1 MTPTSGGGAPLA
13 PKGLAHQGL
22 HSGLASP
29 GVTHAGLSEPSGW
42 VRQWAHLIA
51 PGGTVLDVASGA
63 GRHARW
69 FAARGHPV
77 AALDR
82 DAAALATMRD
92 VAGIAT
98 LECDLEGAPWPL
110 PDDARFAG
118 IIVTNYLYR
127 PLMPRL
133 IDALAPGG
141 VLIYETFAQGNETVG
156 KPSNP
161 AFLLAPGE
169 LLAAC
174 TPALRV
180 IAYQDGFLPQPREAF
195 VQRICAV
202 REMRPAHSPSAENF
216 ARQNGADTVERT
228 GNSAAP
234 QVLPLVRYDLTS

>member
-1 MTPTSGGGAPLA
+1 MTLTPGGANA
-13 PKGLAHQGL
+13 PQVHTGTTHPGLA
-22 HSGLASP
+22 
-29 GVTHAGLSEPSGW
+29 EPSRW
-42 VRQWAHLIA
+42 VRRWAHLIV

-69 FAARGHPV
+69 LAGQGHPV

-82 DAAALATMRD
+82 DGAALATMRD
-92 VAGIAT
+92 VAGIAA
-98 LECDLEGAPWPL
+98 LECDLESAPWPL
-110 PDDARFAG
+110 PDDARFAA
-118 IIVTNYLYR
+118 IVVTNYLHR

-133 IDALAPGG
+133 IDALAQGG

-180 IAYQDGFLPQPREAF
+180 IAYEDGFLPQPREAF

-202 REMRPAHSPSAENF
+202 REIKSEQILTAENI
-216 ARQNGADTVERT
+216 AGQRDAAAVERT
-228 GNSAAP
+228 GVAAAT
-234 QVLPLVRYDLTS
+234 QVLPVARYELTW

>member
-1 MTPTSGGGAPLA
+1 MTFTPGGGAPLV
-13 PKGLAHQGL
+13 PTGLAQSGTPNQGP
-22 HSGLASP
+22 S
-29 GVTHAGLSEPSGW
+29 HAGLSEPSGW
-42 VRQWAHLIA
+42 VRQWAHLIVS
-51 PGGTVLDVASGA
+51 GGSVLDVASGA

-69 FAARGHPV
+69 LASRGHPV
-77 AALDR
+77 VALDR
-82 DAAALATMRD
+82 DAAALETMRD
-92 VAGIAT
+92 VAGVAA
-98 LECDLEGAPWPL
+98 LACDLEGAPWPL
-110 PDDARFAG
+110 PDDMRFAA
-118 IIVTNYLYR
+118 IVVTNYLHR

-174 TPALRV
+174 APALRV

-202 REMRPAHSPSAENF
+202 REMRPAHTSAAENF

-228 GNSAAP
+228 GNAAAT
-234 QVLPLVRYDLTS
+234 QVLPLVRYDLTG

>member
-1 MTPTSGGGAPLA
+1 MTLASGGSAPLA
-13 PKGLAHQGL
+13 PPGQAHG
-22 HSGLASP
+22 
-29 GVTHAGLSEPSGW
+29 GLSEPSGW

-51 PGGTVLDVASGA
+51 PGGSVLDVASGG

-69 FAARGHPV
+69 LAVRGHSV
-77 AALDR
+77 VALDR
-82 DAAALATMRD
+82 DAAALATMRG

-110 PDDARFAG
+110 PAGARFAA
-118 IIVTNYLYR
+118 IVVTNYLHR
-127 PLMPRL
+127 PLMPCL

-169 LLAAC
+169 LLAVC
-174 TPALRV
+174 SRTLRV

-202 REMRPAHSPSAENF
+202 RETRAAHPPAVENLASPNE
-216 ARQNGADTVERT
+216 ADTVERT
-228 GNSAAP
+228 GNGAAT
-234 QVLPLVRYDLTS
+234 QVLPLVRYDLTG

>member
-1 MTPTSGGGAPLA
+1 MSATSTTGIAAPGAGGAHGA
-13 PKGLAHQGL
+13 IA
-22 HSGLASP
+22 
-29 GVTHAGLSEPSGW
+29 EPSRW
-42 VRQWAHLIA
+42 VRRWAHLVA
-51 PGGTVLDVASGA
+51 PGGAVLDVASGS
-63 GRHARW
+63 GRHARF
-69 FAARGHPV
+69 FAGRGHPV
-77 AALDR
+77 TALDR
-82 DAAALATMRD
+82 DAAALATMQG
-92 VAGIAT
+92 AQGIETGIET

-110 PDDARFAG
+110 AAERRFAAVV
-118 IIVTNYLYR
+118 VTNYLHR

-169 LLAAC
+169 LLAVC

-202 REMRPAHSPSAENF
+202 REAQGRNTAESAGNGKSP
-216 ARQNGADTVERT
+216 R
-228 GNSAAP
+228 
-234 QVLPLVRYDLTS
+234 VLPVTRYDLTG

>member
-1 MTPTSGGGAPLA
+1 MSMHQA
-13 PKGLAHQGL
+13 AHAM
-22 HSGLASP
+22 H
-29 GVTHAGLSEPSGW
+29 GVGEPSEW

-51 PGGTVLDVASGA
+51 PGGTVLDLASGA

-69 FAARGHPV
+69 LAQRGHPV

-82 DAAALATMRD
+82 DAAALATLNG
-92 VAGIAT
+92 VPGIGV
-98 LECDLEGAPWPL
+98 LECDLEGGSWPL
-110 PDDARFAG
+110 PDDTRFAA
-118 IIVTNYLYR
+118 IVVTNYLHR

-133 IDALAPGG
+133 LDALAPGG

-169 LLAAC
+169 LLAVC

-180 IAYQDGFLPQPREAF
+180 IAYQDGFIAHPREAF

-202 REMRPAHSPSAENF
+202 RETPVAAENP
-216 ARQNGADTVERT
+216 
-228 GNSAAP
+228 AAQTTIAGSDAVSEIP
-234 QVLPLVRYDLTS
+234 GHTQTSKVLPVSRYVLTA